1 MLKVRGRLE
10 VSRLDS
16 SVTKARFSLWVKR
29 KKKKLIATQRPPKL
43 ESLPPMTEVLQLN
56 VLSAHFK
63 LAFG

>member
-10 VSRLDS
+10 VSWLDS

-43 ESLPPMTEVLQLN
+43 ESLPSMTEVLQLN